1 MTIPEVI
8 DLSSDAEDCMD
19 DTGAEVSGLE
29 TAFLGSDNGKRKD
42 YCMTETVKQELFE
55 QPSNG
60 LDSGDGRT
68 FIMPPKKQVQNSIA
82 QSDQRGPMQTTYR
95 DAHNAN
101 SVVPPYPAQTG
112 VCRQF
117 WKAGDYDVRSSS
129 KRTFQDGMDHVR
141 VHPKFLHSNATSHKW
156 ALGAIAEL
164 LDNAIDEEPNG
175 ATFVN
180 VDKITNPKDDS
191 PALLVQDDGGGMD
204 PDCMRQCM
212 SLGYSRKSKN
222 TIGQYGNG
230 FKTSTM
236 RLGADVI
243 VFSCCNLTSVST
255 QSVGLLSYTFLRE
268 TGHEDI
274 IVPMVDYELSFSGQR
289 KRLIRSTAEDWS
301 QNLLTLLQWSP
312 YSTEADLLKQ
322 FDDIGPHGTK
332 VIVYNLWLNDDGQIE
347 LDFESDKND
356 ITLRGGPK
364 AEKADVTSKQQLSEQ
379 HISNRLRY
387 SLRLYASI
395 LYLNL
400 PEGFEIIL
408 RGRVVEHRKIA
419 NDLKFSEYILY
430 KPQVGG
436 SSKEVSVI
444 TTIGFTKE
452 APLVNVHGF
461 NVYHKNRLIMPFWR
475 VFHENSSRGRGVV
488 GVLEANFIE
497 PAHDKQ
503 DFEKTAV
510 LLRLE
515 TRLKQMTI
523 EYWNLHCALI
533 GYQPSNAKPIKPRN
547 VPSNTSGPASGNPV
561 GPTSNHPAG
570 PYEAVQQSVSN
581 SSTPLG
587 EIASPS
593 PNFVPLTASLQ
604 VEGCNA
610 STQHLNCGANTADV
624 DTKPAALRPGAIN
637 QPHSLS
643 RIPPVRGTSPNTST
657 SEETPSGTINSS
669 LSVPLGRGV
678 NATASAPSTPPQQ
691 FSDLE
696 DFTSNQFRCQGN
708 GWTAR
713 RREEINSTQEN
724 GQGRFED
731 SASSPL
737 LSNIEREHH
746 TSNGPLSGLSNG
758 CASTM
763 PKTKRKYSELNS
775 SELESPK
782 RRAFETVNGSANDD
796 HLNIQSVSDDAE
808 IGSIPITE
816 QPALPKNKA
825 VNCQE
830 VEEFLEQN
838 RKLQAQ
844 CHEYEFSEREL
855 EQRVRELENEL
866 QEIQREYAKLLIE
879 SQSLSTVKEET

>member
-1 MTIPEVI
+1 
-8 DLSSDAEDCMD
+8 
-19 DTGAEVSGLE
+19 
-29 TAFLGSDNGKRKD
+29 
-42 YCMTETVKQELFE
+42 
-55 QPSNG
+55 
-60 LDSGDGRT
+60 
-68 FIMPPKKQVQNSIA
+68 
-82 QSDQRGPMQTTYR
+82 MQTSYR

-101 SVVPPYPAQTG
+101 SVLSPYPVQTG

-129 KRTFQDGMDHVR
+129 KRTFENGMDHVR

-164 LDNAIDEEPNG
+164 LDNAVDEIQNG

-180 VDKITNPKDDS
+180 VDKITNPRDNS

-212 SLGYSRKSKN
+212 SLGYSRKNTNS

-243 VFSCCNLTSVST
+243 VFSSCNLTSVSN
-255 QSVGLLSYTFLRE
+255 QSIGLLSYTFLRE

-301 QNLLTLLQWSP
+301 QNLSTLLQWSP

-322 FDDIGPHGTK
+322 FDDIGSHGTK

-347 LDFESDKND
+347 LDFESDKQD
-356 ITLRGGPK
+356 IALRGGPK
-364 AEKADVTSKQQLSEQ
+364 VDETDVSNKQRINEQ

-395 LYLNL
+395 LYLEL
-400 PEGFEIIL
+400 PSHFKLIL
-408 RGRVVEHRKIA
+408 RGRVVDHHTIA
-419 NDLKFSEYILY
+419 ADLKFPEFILY

-436 SSKEVSVI
+436 SKEVSVV

-503 DFEKTAV
+503 DFERTAV

-547 VPSNTSGPASGNPV
+547 VPSNNSGPTSGHPV

-570 PYEAVQQSVSN
+570 PYEAVRQSVSN
-581 SSTPLG
+581 SSTPLS
-587 EIASPS
+587 EIPSPS
-593 PNFVPLTASLQ
+593 PNFVPVPANLQ
-604 VEGCNA
+604 VEGRNA
-610 STQHLNCGANTADV
+610 SSQHLNSGVNTADV
-624 DTKPAALRPGAIN
+624 DTKPVALRSGVIN
-637 QPHSLS
+637 QPHLSDSVPTNFRNDTKHSLS

-678 NATASAPSTPPQQ
+678 NASASAPSTPPQQ

-696 DFTSNQFRCQGN
+696 DFTSNQFRCQNN

-713 RREEINSTQEN
+713 RREEINSTQES
-724 GQGRFED
+724 GQGRIED

-737 LSNIEREHH
+737 VSNNEREHQ

-758 CASTM
+758 CAGTM
-763 PKTKRKYSELNS
+763 PKTKRKISELVS
-775 SELESPK
+775 SDLESPK
-782 RRAFETVNGSANDD
+782 RRALETVSGSANDD
-796 HLNIQSVSDDAE
+796 HLNIQSMSDDAE

-816 QPALPKNKA
+816 QPYLPKDKA
-825 VNCQE
+825 VNCRE
-830 VEEFLEQN
+830 VEEFLEEN

-844 CHEYEFSEREL
+844 CLEYDIREREL
-855 EQRVRELENEL
+855 EERVRGLENEL